1 MSFQTCMPLPVA
13 STKLPFRSPTPTLR
27 WAVVE
32 MGDPSSGTRRLSI
45 KIILMLHSGFTFP
58 VCEPV
63 PSLALE

>member
-1 MSFQTCMPLPVA
+1 M
-13 STKLPFRSPTPTLR
+13 LR

-32 MGDPSSGTRRLSI
+32 MGDPSSGTRQLSI